1 MKHPEMDHAALLAVS
16 AAAYAHVGD
25 AVYELKV
32 RTRLCAEGKLTAKNL
47 HKATIARVCAGA
59 QAKVARAIEPT
70 LTETEHD
77 VFHRGRNTQLRHIPS
92 ASTPGE
98 YAMATALEA
107 LMGWLYLSGQEDRI
121 DELFELCWQE
131 TNL

>member
-1 MKHPEMDHAALLAVS
+1 MKHPEMDASAIRAVSSAAL
-16 AAAYAHVGD
+16 AHVGD

-32 RTRLCAEGKLTAKNL
+32 RTRLCADGRLTAKNL

-59 QAKVARAIEPT
+59 QAKAARAIEPC
-70 LTETEHD
+70 LTQAEHE
-77 VFHRGRNTQLRHIPS
+77 VYQRGRNVELRHIPA

-107 LMGWLYLSGQEDRI
+107 LMGWLYLSGNEDRI
-121 DELFELCWQE
+121 DELFELCWKE
-131 TNL
+131 IN